1 MHRHGYKGRKFGRER
16 DQRRALLKGL
26 ATSLVEHGKIETT
39 LPKAKE
45 LVRYIE
51 KLITKA
57 KKGDLANRRRV
68 IAGLSTQ
75 AAAFRLVDVIA
86 PQLAGRTSGHVR
98 VERTRIRIGDGT
110 QMATIAFVDE
120 ISETPKVAAPAV
132 KAEAKPAAKA
142 AAKPKAATKETK

>member
-26 ATSLVEHGKIETT
+26 ATSLVMEEKIETT

-57 KKGDLANRRRV
+57 KKGDLANRRAV

-75 AAAFRLVDVIA
+75 IAAFKLVDQIA
-86 PQLAGRTSGHVR
+86 PQLGGRTSGHVR
-98 VERTRIRIGDGT
+98 VERTRLRVGDGA
-110 QMATIAFVDE
+110 QMAIIEFVDE
-120 ISETPKVAAPAV
+120 LKEMP
-132 KAEAKPAAKA
+132 KAEEKKEAKK
-142 AAKPKAATKETK
+142 

>member
-51 KLITKA
+51 KLVTKA

-75 AAAFRLVDVIA
+75 AAAVRLVDVIA
-86 PQLAGRTSGHVR
+86 PQLTGRTSGHVR
-98 VERTRIRIGDGT
+98 VERTRLRIGDGA
-110 QMATIAFVDE
+110 QLATIAFVDE
-120 ISETPKVAAPAV
+120 ISEVAAPA
-132 KAEAKPAAKA
+132 KAEKPAAKPTA
-142 AAKPKAATKETK
+142 KAAKETK